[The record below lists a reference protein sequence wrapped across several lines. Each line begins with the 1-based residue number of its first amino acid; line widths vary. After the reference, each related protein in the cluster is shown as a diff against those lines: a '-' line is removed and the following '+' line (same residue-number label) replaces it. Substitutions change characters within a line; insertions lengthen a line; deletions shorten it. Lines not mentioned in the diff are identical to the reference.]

1 MADGQAIDPAQL
13 GATQIMGILNI
24 TPDSFSDGGR
34 YNEVEL
40 AVKRARELVEA
51 GADIIDIGGESTR
64 PGADKVSKE
73 EELQR
78 VIPVIEA
85 IVQEV
90 DVPLS
95 IDTYKAEVA
104 ERALQAGASIINDV
118 WGAKADENMAK
129 VAAKNGASIILMH
142 NRFDREYENFM
153 EDVLSDLK
161 ESITLCKEAGVSDE
175 QIILDP
181 GVGFVKSYKQNLEV
195 IRRLDEIAKLGYP
208 VLLGVSRKSFISKAL
223 DLPVDDRLEGTG
235 AANCLG
241 ISKGASIIRVHD
253 VKEMSRMA
261 KMMDAL
267 LGKGR

>member
-13 GATQIMGILNI
+13 GPTQIMGILNI

-40 AVKRARELVEA
+40 AVKRARELVDA
-51 GADIIDIGGESTR
+51 GADMIDIGGESTR
-64 PGADKVSKE
+64 PGAEKVSKD
-73 EELQR
+73 EELHR

-85 IVQEV
+85 LVQEV

-118 WGAKADENMAK
+118 WGAKADGNMAK
-129 VAAKNGASIILMH
+129 VAAQNGASIILMH
-142 NRFDREYENFM
+142 NRSNREYGNFM
-153 EDVLSDLK
+153 QDVLSDLK
-161 ESITLCKEAGVSDE
+161 ESIALCKEAGVSDE

-181 GVGFVKSYKQNLEV
+181 GVGFVKSYEQNLEV

-253 VKEMSRMA
+253 VKEMGRMA

-267 LGKGR
+267 LGKGH

>member
-1 MADGQAIDPAQL
+1 MAEAQVDFSAQL
-13 GATQIMGILNI
+13 EATQIMGILNI

-34 YNEVEL
+34 YNQIDL
-40 AVKRARELVEA
+40 AVKRAGEMIAA

-64 PGADKVSKE
+64 PGAEKVSKE
-73 EELQR
+73 EELER

-85 IVQEV
+85 LVQEV

-118 WGAKADENMAK
+118 WGAKADVNMAK
-129 VAAKNGASIILMH
+129 VAAQNGATIVLMH
-142 NRFDREYENFM
+142 NRLDRDYGNFI
-153 EDVLSDLK
+153 EDVKTDLR
-161 ESITLCKEAGVSDE
+161 ESISLCKKAGVTDE

-181 GVGFVKSYKQNLEV
+181 GVGFVKSYEQNLEV
-195 IRRLDEIAKLGYP
+195 IRRLDEIAQMGYP

-223 DLPVDDRLEGTG
+223 DLPVEDRLEGTG

-241 ISKGASIIRVHD
+241 ISKGAGIIRVHD

-267 LGKGR
+267 LGKGQ